1 MIGRGNRIRLKSDS
15 AIYSYHYSAELAT
28 LATVILEHVSPR
40 AGMAGT
46 SRRQRGDSG
55 MRISFLLTGIA
66 LLVGLL
72 ANPVCAA
79 NSSAQ
84 SPLSG
89 GASGGQAVQ
98 QPSPLATSR
107 MRYITDQFK
116 VTLRAGPGLQYQI
129 IRMLS
134 SGWQV
139 KVLTQDNQ
147 TGYTQV
153 EMDSGMTGWMLT
165 HYLMIHPAAE
175 ALLKQTQAKLNQT
188 QSQSHALDVRLKQ
201 NQTAL
206 KAKASKLT
214 ALQTSYAILKQ
225 KYRSLRITA
234 SNAVEINQKNTMLQQ
249 HVEQLEK
256 RSKVLMQM
264 NESYQNSALIR
275 WFLAGSGVLLLGLL
289 LGFWSQRLARKR
301 SDNWFS

>member
-1 MIGRGNRIRLKSDS
+1 
-15 AIYSYHYSAELAT
+15 
-28 LATVILEHVSPR
+28 
-40 AGMAGT
+40 
-46 SRRQRGDSG
+46 

-79 NSSAQ
+79 NSSVQ

-89 GASGGQAVQ
+89 GASGSQAVQ

-129 IRMLS
+129 IHMLS
-134 SGWQV
+134 SGRQV

-153 EMDSGMTGWMLT
+153 ETASGMTGWMLT
-165 HYLMIHPAAE
+165 RYLMIHPAAE

-188 QSQSHALDVRLKQ
+188 QSQSRTLDVRLKQ
-201 NQTAL
+201 NQTIL
-206 KAKASKLT
+206 KVKTLKLT
-214 ALQTSYAILKQ
+214 TLQAGYAILQQ
-225 KYRSLRITA
+225 KYKSLRTTA

-249 HVEQLEK
+249 HMGQLEK

-264 NESYQNSALIR
+264 NESYRNRTLIR

-289 LGFWSQRLARKR
+289 LGFWFPRLARKR